1 MRILKITLL
10 ILSSFTAMG
19 SYAASFDCARAVT
32 VTEHKICNQ
41 LGLNDADVKMAT
53 SYNILKRLV
62 PMGTRS
68 VIQDEQVKW
77 LRLRDQC
84 RDNLRC
90 LNDVYAMRQQ
100 RLDLYLQQIYQRG
113 PY

>member
-1 MRILKITLL
+1 M
-10 ILSSFTAMG
+10 
-19 SYAASFDCARAVT
+19 
-32 VTEHKICNQ
+32 
-41 LGLNDADVKMAT
+41 
-53 SYNILKRLV
+53 
-62 PMGTRS
+62 
-68 VIQDEQVKW
+68 IQDEQVKW

-100 RLDLYLQQIYQRG
+100 RIDLYLQQIYQRG